1 MSVEILLL
9 LALFSVG
16 FLYASVGHGGASGY
30 LAVLSIFSIPLAQYK
45 TMVLLLNIL
54 VAGAGF
60 IQFYKA
66 GFFKWRLCWPFLL
79 SSIPFAF
86 LGSKVVLDTKVYH
99 ILLGAALMFPV
110 IRLLGFGDQEKHI
123 KKAIPLVKA
132 LIWGALL
139 GLISGMLNIG
149 GGIFLSPLL
158 ILMGWANSKESAS
171 VSTLFIVCNSMAG
184 LLGYTQAL
192 EIQDSSVWLWF
203 FSALAGGFA
212 GAYLGSRYFKISTIR
227 YLLTVV
233 LAIASFKLLFLM

>member
-1 MSVEILLL
+1 
-9 LALFSVG
+9 
-16 FLYASVGHGGASGY
+16 
-30 LAVLSIFSIPLAQYK
+30 
-45 TMVLLLNIL
+45 MVLLLNIL
-54 VAGAGF
+54 VAGVGF

-66 GFFKWRLCWPFLL
+66 GFFKWHLCWPFLL

-86 LGSKVVLDTKVYH
+86 LGSKFTLDTKVYH
-99 ILLGAALMFPV
+99 ILLGAALVFPV
-110 IRLLGFGDQEKHI
+110 IRLLGFGSQETQI
-123 KKAIPLVKA
+123 KKDIPLVKA

-139 GLISGMLNIG
+139 GLLSGILNIG

-158 ILMGWANSKESAS
+158 ILMGWANTKESAS

-212 GAYLGSRYFKISTIR
+212 GAYVGSRYFKISTIR

>member
-45 TMVLLLNIL
+45 TMVLLLNII
-54 VAGAGF
+54 VAGVGF

-66 GFFKWRLCWPFLL
+66 GFFKWHLCWPFLL

-110 IRLLGFGDQEKHI
+110 MRLLGFGGQEKHI
-123 KKAIPLVKA
+123 KKAIPFVKA

-212 GAYLGSRYFKISTIR
+212 GAYVGSRYFKISTIR

>member
-60 IQFYKA
+60 IQFYRA
-66 GFFKWRLCWPFLL
+66 GFFRWHLCWPFLL
-79 SSIPFAF
+79 TSIPFAF
-86 LGSKVVLDTKVYH
+86 LGSKFTLDTQIYH
-99 ILLGAALMFPV
+99 TLLGIALVFPV
-110 IRLLGFGDQEKHI
+110 LRLLGFGKQEAKT
-123 KKAIPLVKA
+123 KQDIPLIKA
-132 LIWGALL
+132 LGWGALL
-139 GLISGMLNIG
+139 GLASGILNIG

-158 ILMGWANSKESAS
+158 ILMSWANSKESAS
-171 VSTLFIVCNSMAG
+171 VSTLFIVCNSAAG
-184 LLGYTQAL
+184 LLGYHQAA
-192 EIQDSSVWLWF
+192 QMNDPTVWFWF

-212 GAYLGSRYFKISTIR
+212 GAYFGSRYFKISTVR
-227 YLLTVV
+227 YLLTLV

>member
-1 MSVEILLL
+1 MSIEILLL

-30 LAVLSIFSIPLAQYK
+30 LAVLSIFAIPLAQYK

-60 IQFYKA
+60 IQFYRA
-66 GFFKWRLCWPFLL
+66 GFFRWHLCWPFLL
-79 SSIPFAF
+79 TSIPFAF
-86 LGSKVVLDTKVYH
+86 LGSKFALDTQIYH
-99 ILLGAALMFPV
+99 TLLGIALVFPV
-110 IRLLGFGDQEKHI
+110 IRLLGFGSRETLI
-123 KKAIPLVKA
+123 KKDIPLVKA

-139 GLISGMLNIG
+139 GLLAGILNIG

-158 ILMGWANSKESAS
+158 MLMGWANSKESAS
-171 VSTLFIVCNSMAG
+171 VSTLFIVCNSLAG
-184 LLGYTQAL
+184 LLGYPNAL
-192 EIQDSSVWLWF
+192 EIQDSSVWFWF

-212 GAYLGSRYFKISTIR
+212 GAYFGSRYFKISTVR